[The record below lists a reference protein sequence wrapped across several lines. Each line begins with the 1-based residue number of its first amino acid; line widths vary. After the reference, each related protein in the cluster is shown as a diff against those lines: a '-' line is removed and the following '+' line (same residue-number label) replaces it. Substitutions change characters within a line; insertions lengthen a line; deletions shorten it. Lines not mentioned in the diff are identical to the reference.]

1 MSNLLKRGKGKLLEL
16 GINIGL
22 LLSQAR
28 LIIKD
33 QHRPGGWALGNL
45 TLYSFTPAGQIP
57 IGTRCKHSFMQ
68 ILSATGSEHGFI
80 QNLLLKLAKGVF
92 WKLFRYAAF
101 FSFTHLP
108 GSSHP

>member
-45 TLYSFTPAGQIP
+45 TLYSLTPAGQIP
-57 IGTRCKHSFMQ
+57 SGTRCKHSFMQ

-92 WKLFRYAAF
+92 CKLFRYAAF